1 MFAEIKLLLI
11 NQIDSLCELLELYGF
26 ENINYRHSEIRFAR
40 DADGGQNISIK
51 LENNDA
57 LMVHDFVKSIHT
69 DIFAYIMQEK
79 GATLRDILREVKR
92 LLKLED
98 NWTPAKRVQ
107 LFGGIY
113 NQIATKEN
121 IDEIKVYD
129 EKILDEYSKDFNE
142 KFLQDGI
149 SLESQMFWGDRFDTK
164 SNRIIIP
171 VYDELSRLVGVKGRY
186 NGPTSET
193 DMKYLYLYPCQMSK
207 HLYGYCQNYQHLFGE
222 DVVITEAEKSCQQ
235 AYSFGVRNVV
245 ALGSNNVSDAQAKLI
260 MQLNPKRII
269 LALDE
274 GLDMDQ
280 IKKCAINLREHVG
293 MSEAKVLYWDS
304 TTDIDIPQKASP
316 TDMGKDKYIEI
327 INTQLKEVE

>member
-26 ENINYRHSEIRFAR
+26 EHINYRHSEIRFAR
-40 DADGGQNISIK
+40 DAEGGQNISIK

-79 GATLRDILREVKR
+79 GATLREILREVKR

-113 NQIATKEN
+113 NQIATREN

-149 SLESQMFWGDRFDTK
+149 SLESQMFWGDRFDAK

-186 NGPTSET
+186 NGPTCET

-207 HLYGYCQNYQHLFGE
+207 HLYGYCQNYQHLFGG

-235 AYSFGVRNVV
+235 AYSFGIRNVV